1 MKAFIG
7 TSVLIVMGAVM
18 ALTTAGCHRG
28 ISGESAPPVLASH
41 SEGSVDWTRSWDAA
55 VKKARSKN
63 KTILVDFYA
72 DWCIWCR
79 RLDATTYRD
88 PKVVAFLTDRVVAT
102 KLNVDKREGRSLST
116 RYHVD
121 GLPTILLLSADGH
134 ELGRIP
140 GYMPAGQFLDRVNQI
155 LGNASR

>member
-1 MKAFIG
+1 MKALIG

-28 ISGESAPPVLASH
+28 ISEESAPPVLASH

-63 KTILVDFYA
+63 RTILIDFYA

-116 RYHVD
+116 KYHVD
-121 GLPTILLLSADGH
+121 GLPTILLLSADGR

-140 GYMPAGQFLDRVNQI
+140 GYMPAGQFLDRLNQI
-155 LGNASR
+155 LGTASR